1 MMNNPFGVNTLID
14 VNNNLNSGYANQV
27 YVMNEN
33 ITSKPLGL
41 DISNGCLSNMTS
53 RRIFGFNPDIDNT
66 YEDVWSFG
74 GTYVFPPTGGTACRV
89 VSSSVNDTGVG
100 TGAQTVE
107 IFYLDSNYDEYSV
120 IITLNGTT
128 PVSLTQSIT
137 RVNSFHVMS
146 VGTLNAAAGNI
157 SLQNSAGTITYGY
170 IQANENVATQ
180 AIYTIPRNKDGYIVA
195 WGAGS
200 GAATAGHYC
209 RFNLRATTD
218 YDHSYL
224 PGLFQF
230 QDIILTQDT
239 SIMHEFVVFTKCP
252 QFTDIKISSKSDTGT
267 ANVVAQSHFEV
278 ILVDR

>member
-170 IQANENVATQ
+170 IQANEN
-180 AIYTIPRNKDGYIVA
+180 
-195 WGAGS
+195 AGS

-252 QFTDIKISSKSDTGT
+252 QFTDIKISAISDTGT